1 MPRWYNVG
9 RMNFGGVLVAS
20 RSVKRR
26 TSTKKK
32 HPIVSLIA
40 AAAIVF
46 MVCGAGIAGVWAL
59 GTNWIGDLAE
69 YDVADASELNTSAPT
84 TVYASDGTTVLARF
98 RVENQDPVSSLS
110 DISTYVV
117 QGTVATEDERFYE
130 HGAIDLQGIARA
142 AVVTLT
148 GSGREGASTITQ
160 QLVRNTILSDEMDDI
175 SLKRKVREMYVS
187 IKLEE
192 AYSKDEILLMYL
204 NTINYG
210 NATYGIQAASQ
221 RYFSKN
227 ANELSLAEA
236 AALIGI
242 PQSPTNNEPINHA
255 DNCVQRRNLVLDR
268 MLTNGYITQEEHD
281 AAQAEPLVLN
291 ETVPTNDGILAYPYF
306 ASYVREVLQ
315 ERYTQAEIFRG
326 GMTVVTTLDIATQQ
340 AAEEA
345 LSEKEDSLNEAITG
359 AMAAVDPDTGY
370 VRALVGG
377 KDYYADQTNIATG
390 TGTDEANPGRPC
402 GSAFK
407 TFTLIA
413 ALEQGIS
420 PQTYVDCSSSA
431 VIPNT
436 EYTSSDPLENFDNTN
451 YGTRTIE
458 RAFTVSSNTGF
469 VRLEMAIG
477 ADKVVDVAQ
486 RMGITSPLE
495 PYASLTLGQQ
505 NVTMLDMAVAYAT
518 IANGGTHYDA
528 EPILSVTD
536 SKGNVVEDNSNPE
549 GTRVISEEVAHAAIT
564 VMRTVIE
571 SSEGTGTSAK
581 LSNGQVAAGKTGTS
595 TSFHDITFCGITPQ
609 MSVAIWFGD
618 PTNVTQLPYHTN
630 CGDVF
635 SNFLDTILE
644 DQPTEDFFSASDPTY
659 TNYTNDTYHV
669 YGSSYRSGSSSSSSS
684 SSSGYY
690 NSYNNG
696 YSNSYSNSYYNY
708 NYSNS
713 GSGSSSSSSSS
724 GSYSDTSTSDSSSS
738 GTTSGGTTSGG
749 TAGGDTTGGTTGGG
763 TVDTGGGGS
772 TDTGGGSTDT
782 GGGSSGGSDSSE

>member
-1 MPRWYNVG
+1 M
-9 RMNFGGVLVAS
+9 AS

-26 TSTKKK
+26 SSTKKK

-40 AAAIVF
+40 VVAIVF
-46 MVCGAGIAGVWAL
+46 MVFGAGVAGVWAL
-59 GTNWIGDLAE
+59 GTNWIGDLAD

-84 TVYASDGTTVLARF
+84 TVYASDGTTILARF
-98 RVENQDPVSSLS
+98 RLENQDPVSSLS

-117 QGTVATEDERFYE
+117 QGTVATEDERFYQ

-187 IKLEE
+187 VKLEE

-210 NATYGIQAASQ
+210 NATYGIQAAAQ

-227 ANELSLAEA
+227 ASDLTLAEA

-255 DNCVQRRNLVLDR
+255 ENCVQRRNLVLDR

-281 AAQAEPLVLN
+281 AAQAEELVLN

-306 ASYVREVLQ
+306 TSYVREVLQ

-326 GMTVVTTLDIATQQ
+326 GMTVVTTLDISTQQ
-340 AAEEA
+340 AAEAA
-345 LSEKEDSLNEAITG
+345 LVEKEGTLDDAISG

-390 TGTDEANPGRPC
+390 TGTDELNPGRPC

-413 ALEQGIS
+413 ALEAGIS
-420 PQTYVDCSSSA
+420 PQTYVDCSTGA

-436 EYTSSDPLENFDNTN
+436 EYTSSDPLQNFDNTN

-458 RAFTVSSNTGF
+458 RAFTVSANTGF
-469 VRLEMAIG
+469 VRLEMSLG
-477 ADKVVDVAQ
+477 ADKVIDVAQ
-486 RMGITSPLE
+486 RLGITSPLE

-528 EPILSVTD
+528 EPILTVTD
-536 SKGNVVEDNSNPE
+536 SKGNVIEDNSNPE

-571 SSEGTGTSAK
+571 SSEGTGTAAR
-581 LSNGQVAAGKTGTS
+581 LSSGQVAAGKTGTS

-609 MSVAIWFGD
+609 MATAIWFGD
-618 PTNVTQLPYHTN
+618 PTNQAELPYHTSAA
-630 CGDVF
+630 DVF
-635 SNFLDTILE
+635 SNFMDTILE
-644 DQPTEDFFSASDPTY
+644 GQETEDFFTASDPQYTTY
-659 TNYTNDTYHV
+659 TDNTYHI
-669 YGSSYRSGSSSSSSS
+669 YGTGYSSSYNNGSSS
-684 SSSGYY
+684 
-690 NSYNNG
+690 NSYSYNYG
-696 YSNSYSNSYYNY
+696 YSNSYNYNY
-708 NYSNS
+708 NYNYN
-713 GSGSSSSSSSS
+713 SSS
-724 GSYSDTSTSDSSSS
+724 GGTSTGTTDTSTS
-738 GTTSGGTTSGG
+738 GGT
-749 TAGGDTTGGTTGGG
+749 DTGTTGG
-763 TVDTGGGGS
+763 
-772 TDTGGGSTDT
+772 TDTGGGTTPSTGGGDT
-782 GGGSSGGSDSSE
+782 GGGTTPSTGGDTGGGTTPSTGGGDAGGTTE